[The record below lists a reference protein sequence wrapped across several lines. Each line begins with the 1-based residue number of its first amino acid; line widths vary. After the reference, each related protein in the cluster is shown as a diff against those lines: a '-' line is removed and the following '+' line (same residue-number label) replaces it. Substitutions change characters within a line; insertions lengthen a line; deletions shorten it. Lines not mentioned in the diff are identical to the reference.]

1 MAEFVSINEDK
12 FQKQTVYHTAKP
24 LCFDMKDV
32 FGWDIKA
39 TLCRVVKM
47 PDTDSLVVEL
57 KSSQKRTAL
66 GLSDLVIIADDETI
80 TLTAFGNKS
89 KREYFNSYDQDGT
102 DVESCYYE
110 LSKENLAT
118 ICNCKSIAMKLY
130 SSNENSKI
138 GNTNAFAVYCK
149 LFYNA
154 VYDNTAYTDVVSK
167 ALGEFTK
174 GMADTSKFSDV
185 KLDGSG
191 ANGGCM
197 GIIALFITMT
207 GAAIGGICSLI

>member
-12 FQKQTVYHTAKP
+12 FQKQTIYNTAKP
-24 LCFDMKDV
+24 LIFDMKDM

-57 KSSQKRTAL
+57 KSSQEKTAL
-66 GLSDLVIIADDETI
+66 GLGDIAIIADDTTI
-80 TLTAFGNKS
+80 NLTAFGNKS
-89 KREYFNSYDQDGT
+89 KREYFNSYDEDGT
-102 DVESCYYE
+102 NVETCYYE
-110 LSKENLAT
+110 LSKENLCK
-118 ICNCKSIAMKLY
+118 ICSCSSFAMKLY
-130 SSNENSKI
+130 SRNGSSEI
-138 GNTNAFAVYCK
+138 GNANAFAVYCK

-154 VYDNTAYTDVVSK
+154 VYDNTAYTDVVAK

-174 GMADTSKFSDV
+174 GMAHTSKFSDI

-197 GIIALFITMT
+197 GMIALFITMT
-207 GAAIGGICSLI
+207 GAAIGGLCSLI